1 MLIVHYSSNE
11 GLLRRMEAEI
21 NRLKDRVGRLETRL
35 LSTDCKTTAPPSSI
49 RSSNKKQQHHN
60 VTLTNQQQE
69 KLQLERNIFT
79 YLNYF

>member
-1 MLIVHYSSNE
+1 
-11 GLLRRMEAEI
+11 MEAEI

-35 LSTDCKTTAPPSSI
+35 LGADCKTTAPPSSV

-60 VTLTNQQQE
+60 ATLTNQQQE
-69 KLQLERNIFT
+69 KLQFERINIFT

>member
-1 MLIVHYSSNE
+1 
-11 GLLRRMEAEI
+11 MEAEI

-35 LSTDCKTTAPPSSI
+35 LSTDCKTTVPPSSV
-49 RSSNKKQQHHN
+49 RSSNTKQQHHN

-69 KLQLERNIFT
+69 KLQFERINIFT